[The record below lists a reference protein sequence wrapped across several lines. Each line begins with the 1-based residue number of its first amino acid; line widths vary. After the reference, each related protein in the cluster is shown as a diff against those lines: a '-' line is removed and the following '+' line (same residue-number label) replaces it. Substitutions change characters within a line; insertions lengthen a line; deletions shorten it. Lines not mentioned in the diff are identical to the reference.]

1 MILIV
6 TPVKKNKLPG
16 MKSILYGVA
25 QDEAIESVQV
35 SKELVSNSMF
45 LQFLFV
51 ERYQREFDKRSWLI
65 YGCHHV
71 IGRVDL
77 LVFSSSWFFWWA
89 EISDLYLL
97 LIESFSVFFDKL
109 GQGCPLLLNINGELM
124 NSKQQFI
131 IWNIDGRNNI
141 IKWIGMIMLWM
152 GRWIL
157 REK

>member
-51 ERYQREFDKRSWLI
+51 ERYQREFDKRS
-65 YGCHHV
+65 
-71 IGRVDL
+71 
-77 LVFSSSWFFWWA
+77 
-89 EISDLYLL
+89 
-97 LIESFSVFFDKL
+97 
-109 GQGCPLLLNINGELM
+109 
-124 NSKQQFI
+124 
-131 IWNIDGRNNI
+131 
-141 IKWIGMIMLWM
+141 
-152 GRWIL
+152 
-157 REK
+157 